1 MKAEILSKSA
11 VVDATTAFETH
22 DCESILLIVK
32 KSGATTFK
40 LQDSDDGT
48 TFADVDAKYVID
60 ETKEAAGVYKV
71 AYLGYKKYVKAVLG
85 TAANGEVIGVKYN
98 LIHQP

>member
-1 MKAEILSKSA
+1 MKAEILSKSE

-22 DCESILLIVK
+22 DCESLLLIVRK
-32 KSGATTFK
+32 TGATTFK

-48 TFADVDAKYVID
+48 TFTDVDAKYVIG
-60 ETKEAAGVYKV
+60 ETKEAAGIYKV
-71 AYLGYKKYVKAVLG
+71 AYLGYKRYVKAVLG
-85 TAANGEVIGVKYN
+85 TASNGAVYGVKYN